1 MTRYRRPQDIRIF
14 SIQDRSARPEA
25 RKPRVVRW
33 RIDGR
38 DYSQAFR
45 TKAEADRLRSRLLV
59 AQQHGEWFE
68 PQTGRPESWSPRG
81 ADTQLHVWARR
92 WVAEQWPEWAP
103 RTRNEDVYAV
113 SRLIPLATRRGAA
126 PPPADLRRYL
136 RDTLQPGSE
145 IDPEHTH
152 ERWLSRWVLTL
163 DELDRP
169 TLAEVSADLGVG
181 ANGQALANETAR
193 RYRRVARS
201 CIRRAVELEQLSAD
215 PWPPTPRGRSRRKVN
230 QPKNAVDVRLLPT
243 PAAAAS
249 IIEAMKSHQPGSR
262 TYRAMTAVVYYA
274 GLRPSEVVMLRPR
287 ALFLPPSGWGRI
299 AVTEADVGWDEPG
312 DPKTGSRSTPIPP
325 GLVELLMRWTE
336 DRGLVDDELM
346 FRSARG
352 NRPSQSNWSRALKR
366 ACAAAGHRRIRVYD
380 FRHACATTMIRAGVP
395 LAEAARRLGHSVE
408 TLVSTYIG
416 AMDGDDVEA
425 NALIEKALGAHAR
438 SLGQP

>member
-1 MTRYRRPQDIRIF
+1 MTGYRRPQDIRVF

-25 RKPRVVRW
+25 KKPRVVRW

-38 DYSQAFR
+38 DFSQAFR

-59 AQQHGEWFE
+59 AQQHGEWFD
-68 PQTGRPESWSPRG
+68 PQDGRPESWSPRG
-81 ADTQLHVWARR
+81 ADAQLHVWARR

-103 RTRNEDVYAV
+103 RTRNEDVYAL
-113 SRLIPLATRRGAA
+113 SRLIPLTTRRGATPA
-126 PPPADLRRYL
+126 PADLRRYL
-136 RDTLQPGSE
+136 RDTLQPGCA
-145 IDPEHTH
+145 IDPEHQQ

-163 DELDRP
+163 AELDRQA
-169 TLAEVSADLGVG
+169 LADVSTELGIG
-181 ANGQALANETAR
+181 DHGQALANETAR
-193 RYRRVARS
+193 RYRRVAHS
-201 CIRRAVELEQLSAD
+201 CVRRAVELEQLSAD

-230 QPKNAVDVRLLPT
+230 QPKSTVDVRLLPS
-243 PAAAAS
+243 PAVAAR
-249 IIEAMKSHQPGSR
+249 IIEAMKNHQPGSR
-262 TYRAMTAVVYYA
+262 TYKAMTAVVYYA

-287 ALFLPPSGWGRI
+287 ALLLPPSGWGRI

-312 DPKTGSRSTPIPP
+312 DPKTGSRSVPIPP
-325 GLVELLMRWTE
+325 GLVELIRRWTE
-336 DRGLVDDELM
+336 DRGLVEDELM
-346 FRSARG
+346 FRSVRG

-380 FRHACATTMIRAGVP
+380 FRHACATTMIRARVP

-425 NALIEKALGAHAR
+425 NALIEKALGGHAHT
-438 SLGQP
+438 LGQP